1 MVPFKLDPAFQ
12 NYIWGGTLLKE
23 KYNKKTNT
31 TLLAESWEL
40 AAHPDGMCHISSGT
54 FSGSS
59 FQEFVW
65 KHPDQLGTKYQ
76 NYEEFPLLIKFIDAK
91 EQLSVQVHPND
102 AFAKSVEHRQGKTEM
117 WYILEC
123 KRGASLY
130 IGFDHPISKK
140 EFNERIVD
148 GTILN
153 VLHRVPVKKGD
164 VFFIEA
170 GTIHAIGA
178 GIVLVEIQQNSN
190 LTYRVYDY
198 GRLGIDG
205 KPRPLHVEKALQ
217 VTRLE
222 RAKERNLHE
231 NTIQQRNEFI
241 GQQLV
246 RCDKFSV
253 DHVKINSAYIR
264 KIDESSFLS
273 VLCLDGEGTLQWK
286 NSILSVQKGDSV
298 FVPSSC
304 DEILLSGNTEYLLTT
319 L

>member
-117 WYILEC
+117 WYILV
-123 KRGASLY
+123 S
-130 IGFDHPISKK
+130 
-140 EFNERIVD
+140 
-148 GTILN
+148 
-153 VLHRVPVKKGD
+153 
-164 VFFIEA
+164 
-170 GTIHAIGA
+170 
-178 GIVLVEIQQNSN
+178 
-190 LTYRVYDY
+190 
-198 GRLGIDG
+198 
-205 KPRPLHVEKALQ
+205 
-217 VTRLE
+217 
-222 RAKERNLHE
+222 
-231 NTIQQRNEFI
+231 
-241 GQQLV
+241 
-246 RCDKFSV
+246 
-253 DHVKINSAYIR
+253 
-264 KIDESSFLS
+264 
-273 VLCLDGEGTLQWK
+273 
-286 NSILSVQKGDSV
+286 
-298 FVPSSC
+298 
-304 DEILLSGNTEYLLTT
+304 
-319 L
+319 